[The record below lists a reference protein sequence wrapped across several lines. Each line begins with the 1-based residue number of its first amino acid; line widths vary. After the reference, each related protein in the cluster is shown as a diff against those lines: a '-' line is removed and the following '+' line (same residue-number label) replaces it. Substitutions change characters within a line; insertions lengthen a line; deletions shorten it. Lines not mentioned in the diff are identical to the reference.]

1 VLIDAADCY
10 ITLKAHQ
17 NKKTEKGFLFVR
29 LSHLKDDKASGGNR
43 AFDIFFYTTFTVI
56 IALFIVLG
64 CIWKGRIALPITQKQ
79 LENMDLDLIKTITNR
94 SMLEAIAD
102 LTRDEMME
110 VERENIRVLEA
121 LGEGAFGLVKKAII
135 IKDGEKHQV
144 AVKMLKST
152 EKKSPFNPPQ
162 MTQQNFIFR

>member
-1 VLIDAADCY
+1 MIEGPGCFVVLH
-10 ITLKAHQ
+10 AHQ
-17 NKKTEKGFLFVR
+17 NGRIDEAYEFANVSYLKIEKPRSGRLFTILV
-29 LSHLKDDKASGGNR
+29 LA
-43 AFDIFFYTTFTVI
+43 IFIVI
-56 IALFIVLG
+56 VALFIVFV
-64 CIWKGRIALPITQKQ
+64 CVWKGQIALSITQKQ

-102 LTRDEMME
+102 LTRDDLME

-135 IKDGEKHQV
+135 IKEGEKHQA

-152 EKKSPFNPPQ
+152 HEKKISNPTRL
-162 MTQQNFIFR
+162 TQHNFIFR